1 MYRNVSY
8 CIKFFFLIEV
18 INLCKYLP
26 RYYCILLY
34 PIVLQWKKQDGLAHI
49 VLNLTVRITDT
60 KTTLINAYLTIMKL
74 DTQAD
79 VSQIAIEEM
88 KQELK
93 AELKDEIRLLLTELR
108 QTVSKSSEATLQ
120 QIPSQAPKKYL
131 KLDLVSKM
139 F

>member
-1 MYRNVSY
+1 
-8 CIKFFFLIEV
+8 
-18 INLCKYLP
+18 
-26 RYYCILLY
+26 
-34 PIVLQWKKQDGLAHI
+34 
-49 VLNLTVRITDT
+49 
-60 KTTLINAYLTIMKL
+60 MKL

-93 AELKDEIRLLLTELR
+93 AELKDEMILLLTELR

-120 QIPSQAPKKYL
+120 QMTSQAPKKYL